1 MVQDCETTDVDDIE
15 DLGLLP
21 EVSRLATLKKQT
33 PVFKVTRNNGNVR
46 EEIVADSI
54 IPGL

>member
-1 MVQDCETTDVDDIE
+1 MVQDCEIADVDDIE

-33 PVFKVTRNNGNVR
+33 PFSKVTRNNDNVR

-54 IPGL
+54 IPG

>member
-1 MVQDCETTDVDDIE
+1 MVQDCEIADVDDIE

-33 PVFKVTRNNGNVR
+33 PFSKVTCNNDNVR

-54 IPGL
+54 IPG

>member
-1 MVQDCETTDVDDIE
+1 MVQDCETADVDDIE

-21 EVSRLATLKKQT
+21 EVSRLTTLKKQT
-33 PVFKVTRNNGNVR
+33 PFPKVTRNNDDVR

-54 IPGL
+54 IPG

>member
-21 EVSRLATLKKQT
+21 EVSRLTTLKKQT
-33 PVFKVTRNNGNVR
+33 PFSKVTRNNDNVR

-54 IPGL
+54 IPG